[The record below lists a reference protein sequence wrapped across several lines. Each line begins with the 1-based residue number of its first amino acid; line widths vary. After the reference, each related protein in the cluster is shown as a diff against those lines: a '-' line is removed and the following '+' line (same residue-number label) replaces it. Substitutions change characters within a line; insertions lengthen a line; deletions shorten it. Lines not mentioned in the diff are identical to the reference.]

1 MIYQLRVN
9 KLSIINTI
17 DKTGQHRIIKT
28 HAVV

>member
-1 MIYQLRVN
+1 LRVN

>member
-9 KLSIINTI
+9 KLSINRI
-17 DKTGQHRIIKT
+17 DKTGQHRIPKT